1 MGLSMMCSGET
12 CSLAS
17 HCVMSPKSGT
27 KPSDNQGW
35 FIDEPYWRDGTA
47 SPTLCDWYWP
57 KKETGNTS
65 LPDTDVDR
73 GVAVDP
79 LYERATV
86 QEGSKEDWA
95 EG

>member
-1 MGLSMMCSGET
+1 MALSMMCSGET

-17 HCVMSPKSGT
+17 QCLLSPKSGT
-27 KPSDNQGW
+27 IPSENQEW
-35 FIDEPYWRDGTA
+35 FVDEPYWRDGTTN
-47 SPTLCDWYWP
+47 PTLCDWYWP
-57 KKETGNTS
+57 KKETAHATLS
-65 LPDTDVDR
+65 DSDVDR

-79 LYERATV
+79 LHERATV